1 MPSVLQYL
9 PASPRYSGKSGSQ
22 ESNQSRY
29 GNQDDSGPDH
39 GLMIVF
45 VTKKQHTIKEID
57 SRACCSWCF
66 GFATGGSWLCYYR
79 ALQDGPA
86 SVVVPIEKMSIV
98 VTIAFSSLFL
108 KEKLTAKSLIGLILI
123 SAGTLSLL
131 L

>member
-1 MPSVLQYL
+1 MVLIM
-9 PASPRYSGKSGSQ
+9 AW
-22 ESNQSRY
+22 
-29 GNQDDSGPDH
+29 
-39 GLMIVF
+39 MIVF

-57 SRACCSWCF
+57 SKSMLF
-66 GFATGGSWLCYYR
+66 LVLSGFATGGSWLCYYR

-86 SVVVPIEKMSIV
+86 SVVVPIDKMSIV